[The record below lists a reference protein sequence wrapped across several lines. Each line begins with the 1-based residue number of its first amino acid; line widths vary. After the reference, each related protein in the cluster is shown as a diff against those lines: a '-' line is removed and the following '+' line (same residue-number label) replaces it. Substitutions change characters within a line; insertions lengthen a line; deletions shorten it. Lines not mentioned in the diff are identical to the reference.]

1 MPEEILLD
9 VRDLEPPE
17 PFERATETL
26 RVMRHGQY
34 LKLVI
39 PRQPRMLYPWLHEQG
54 YRELTIEVREDL
66 FEIYIWHTGDG
77 ECAAAITAR
86 RKVSS

>member
-9 VRDLEPPE
+9 VCDLEPPE

-26 RVMRHGQY
+26 AGLEPGQY

-39 PRQPRMLYPWLHEQG
+39 PRRPRLLYPWLAQHGFLEHTLEAAQDQ
-54 YRELTIEVREDL
+54 YVV
-66 FEIYIWHTGDG
+66 YIWHTNDHS
-77 ECAAAITAR
+77 CSKTIT
-86 RKVSS
+86 KLLNT

>member
-26 RVMRHGQY
+26 RDLQPGQY
-34 LKLVI
+34 LKMI
-39 PRQPRMLYPWLHEQG
+39 IQRRPRLLYPWLAEQG
-54 YRELTIEVREDL
+54 FLEHTREVRDDL
-66 FEIYIWHTGDG
+66 FEIYVWHERDRNCT
-77 ECAAAITAR
+77 EIIAELLME
-86 RKVSS
+86 